1 MTTPARRVTAVLLA
15 STSVLAVGCSSSP
28 KATKAGALIGSVKES
43 GISADRCAANKAAG
57 KITYL
62 SSFDFAAAAS
72 IVEVVVAKQKGYF
85 EKMCLDV
92 DLKSSF
98 STANYP
104 LVAANTAQFS
114 SAGSYVEQLNFSA
127 DGAEL
132 VTVVMDGKTGIDALV
147 VRAEGTVKTPADLK
161 GKKIAVKGALPPA
174 EVAMLN
180 KYKLKKGTDY
190 EEVTVQGFDPKQH
203 WALPID
209 ALPVYKSNE
218 PGQLDAAGIK
228 YTMFDPAKE
237 GIPGSFGLI
246 YTSKGFHDNHP
257 TAVQD
262 FVRASMKG
270 MQDAL
275 ANQAEA
281 VDICFKKITEGGNKN
296 YLQPTGEAYRWAVE
310 SKLVTDATPKG
321 EGVGIVHRGDL
332 DKQVEAYIKA
342 GVLSA
347 KTKVDGS
354 YDDTVAKSIY
364 DSSGKVIW
372 PTV

>member
-1 MTTPARRVTAVLLA
+1 MTPSSRRMIAIVLA
-15 STSVLAVGCSSSP
+15 STSLLAVGCSSSS
-28 KATKAGALIGSVKES
+28 KGGSAGALVGAVKES

-62 SSFDFAAAAS
+62 SSFDFAATAS

-114 SAGSYVEQLNFSA
+114 SAGSYVEQLNFST

-132 VTVVMDGKTGIDALV
+132 VTVVMDGKTGVDALL
-147 VRAEGTVKTPADLK
+147 VRADGPVKTPADLK
-161 GKKIAVKGALPPA
+161 GKKIGIKGALPPA
-174 EVAMLN
+174 EVALLN
-180 KYKLKKGTDY
+180 KYGLKKGSDY
-190 EEVTVQGFDPKQH
+190 EEVTLQGFDPKQH

-218 PGQLDAAGIK
+218 PGQLDAAGIR

-246 YTSKGFHDNHP
+246 YTSKTFHDSHP
-257 TAVQD
+257 SAVQD
-262 FVRASMKG
+262 FVRAAMKG
-270 MQDAL
+270 MEDAI
-275 ANQAEA
+275 ANPTEA
-281 VDICFKKITEGGNKN
+281 VDISFKKITEGGNKN
-296 YLQPTGEAYRWAVE
+296 YLQPTGEAYRWGVE
-310 SKLVTDATPKG
+310 SKLVTEATPKG
-321 EGVGIVHRGDL
+321 EGVGLVHRADL
-332 DKQVEAYIKA
+332 DKQVAAYLKA

-347 KTKVDGS
+347 KTKVDGT
-354 YDDTVAKSIY
+354 YDDTVAKSVY
-364 DSSGKVIW
+364 NGNGKVIW
-372 PTV
+372 PTA

>member
-1 MTTPARRVTAVLLA
+1 MTSRIRHRALALAAVGLA
-15 STSVLAVGCSSSP
+15 ITGCSSSKP
-28 KATKAGALIGSVKES
+28 SATKGMVGTVTDKA
-43 GISADRCAANKAAG
+43 ISADRCAANKAAG

-62 SSFDFAAAAS
+62 SSFDFAATAS
-72 IVEVVVAKQKGYF
+72 IVEVVVAKAKGYY

-104 LVAANTAQFS
+104 LIAANTAQFS
-114 SAGSYVEQLNFSA
+114 SAGSYVEQLNFSK

-132 VTVVMDGKTGIDALV
+132 VTVVMDGKTGVDALL
-147 VRAEGTVKTPADLK
+147 VRADGPVKSLADLK
-161 GKKIAVKGALPPA
+161 GKKIGVKGALPPA

-180 KYKLKKGTDY
+180 KAGLKGTDY
-190 EEVTVQGFDPKQH
+190 ETVTLQGFDPKQH

-246 YTSKGFHDNHP
+246 YTNKTFHDAHP

-270 MQDAL
+270 MEDAI
-275 ANQAEA
+275 ANQADA
-281 VDICFKKITEGGNKN
+281 VDTCFKKITEGGNKN
-296 YLQPTGEAYRWAVE
+296 FLQPTGEKYRWGVE
-310 SKLVTDATPKG
+310 SKIVTDATPKG
-321 EGVGIVHRGDL
+321 EGIGLVHRADL
-332 DKQVEAYIKA
+332 DKQVAAYVTA
-342 GVLSA
+342 GVLTG
-347 KTKVDGS
+347 KPKVDGT
-354 YDDTVAKSIY
+354 YDDTAAKSIY
-364 DSSGKVIW
+364 NAAGKVIW
-372 PTV
+372 PAA